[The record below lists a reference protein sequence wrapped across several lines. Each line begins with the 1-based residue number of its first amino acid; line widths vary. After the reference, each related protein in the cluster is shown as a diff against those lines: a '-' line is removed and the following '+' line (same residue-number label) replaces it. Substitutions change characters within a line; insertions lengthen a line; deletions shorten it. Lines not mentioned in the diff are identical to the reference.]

1 VRSLTGLRN
10 FNAFCPPLGRP
21 VSIKG
26 FHAGIVCPT
35 LRIAVKSFSRL
46 TFCFLLISGLAGAQP
61 AAPYQAPRSLI
72 DAVKKFQAIQVQKAD
87 DELWAEFEA
96 ACNRLPA
103 EVRHLTVVS
112 LGKIDPRRTDLTECA
127 AIIDR
132 GLARPGSPANYA
144 GVLTVLVSYMEHLKS
159 LQAEY
164 ATVHEKLEP
173 LLHQSPGTVPGDFDR
188 AWEEWDRTSF
198 DAEIATRTLAH
209 ELGLAIVTSLMTP
222 EKF

>member
-1 VRSLTGLRN
+1 
-10 FNAFCPPLGRP
+10 
-21 VSIKG
+21 
-26 FHAGIVCPT
+26 
-35 LRIAVKSFSRL
+35 VKSLSRL
-46 TFCFLLISGLAGAQP
+46 ILCVLLFSGLACAQP
-61 AAPYQAPRSLI
+61 AAPYQAPQGLI
-72 DAVKKFQAIQVQKAD
+72 EAVKKFQSIHVQRAD

-103 EVRHLTVVS
+103 EVSHPMSVS
-112 LGKIDPRRTDLTECA
+112 LGKTGQRRMDLTECS

-144 GVLTVLVSYMEHLKS
+144 GVLSVLVSYMERLKS

-164 ATVHEKLEP
+164 AAVHEKLEP
-173 LLHQSPGTVPGDFDR
+173 LLRQSTGTPPGNFDR

-198 DAEIATRTLAH
+198 DAEMATRTLAH
-209 ELGLAIVTSLMTP
+209 ELGVAIITSLMTS